1 MANPIPKWK
10 GLHMQ
15 TLERSDMNDEF

>member
-1 MANPIPKWK
+1 MAKPISKWK
-10 GLHMQ
+10 GLFMQ

>member
-1 MANPIPKWK
+1 MAKPIPKWK